1 MIGII
6 VDTNIIKELICKI
19 MPQLGPILDD
29 KNDFLGDII
38 GYNFINKGLTNLF
51 SNGMLDE
58 DLALLIWD
66 YLFLEGSTVLI
77 KAFLAIY
84 SFLSDKIINGKKTLE
99 YFTELVNE
107 EIQNIKLDNDT
118 FIYNL
123 FFEYDKYL
131 LDFDLNLLRYENS
144 LILAENVE
152 ELNIEHLKTKIQLFY
167 DKKFLVRQMGKTISC
182 NKKWPYCINDTY
194 FENVTKVFSY
204 IVFKES
210 DNKYINNYFFSEDH
224 EKEKNKEEEEKNN
237 LDYYKIRIERRS
249 HYCNEIQNEI
259 NKEENNIN
267 KNK

>member
-1 MIGII
+1 
-6 VDTNIIKELICKI
+6 
-19 MPQLGPILDD
+19 
-29 KNDFLGDII
+29 
-38 GYNFINKGLTNLF
+38 
-51 SNGMLDE
+51 
-58 DLALLIWD
+58 
-66 YLFLEGSTVLI
+66 
-77 KAFLAIY
+77 
-84 SFLSDKIINGKKTLE
+84 
-99 YFTELVNE
+99 
-107 EIQNIKLDNDT
+107 
-118 FIYNL
+118 
-123 FFEYDKYL
+123 L
-131 LDFDLNLLRYENS
+131 LDFDFNLLRYENS

-224 EKEKNKEEEEKNN
+224 KKEKNKEEEEKEN

-267 KNK
+267 KNE